1 MEKLLLLVDDEP
13 SILKSL
19 KRLFRPTDY
28 TVLTASSAYQALDI
42 IRERPVSV
50 LVSDYTMPGLNGAD
64 LLAMAKSL
72 RPDIYAVILSGN
84 NDQQSVIR
92 SINEGGA
99 AKFITKPWSDQD
111 LIATV
116 DQAYKIWLDKR
127 YSLQISGLLNQKT
140 YRQHLDTVL
149 GNPYLND
156 YILLCFELQDLREVR
171 HQLSDNELHSLF
183 TRIFP
188 ESGAIGHVDS
198 AVAMLDDGRL
208 SACIKVTGTQVKP
221 EEQVNTFLAL
231 FPELIE
237 FQGHQ
242 LPIRFNTGYTISS
255 RFCHNGDML
264 LKNASIALNLSRHSN
279 HSRTRR
285 PATRAGSWL
294 VQFETGMESQLATE
308 LSITSS
314 LHHALERGEFSIVYQ
329 PKIQY
334 PEFQIRGAEALIRW
348 NNPTFGMVSPDAF
361 IPVAEEYGLINDIG
375 DWVLNTASRQ
385 WTSADAEWRQLQ
397 DAGATLSINVS
408 SIQLADPQYISR
420 FAAAI
425 NASGISPTMLELE
438 VTESSLIKDINNAII
453 VLAHIRELGVKI
465 SIDDFGTGYSSL
477 SYLNKLP
484 ADIIKIDRSFVSAMF
499 HSSSAL
505 NLVRNLLVLGKDMG
519 LDVIAEG
526 VEEHKQVEKLSEF
539 GCKVFQGYFFSRPL
553 PADQFKSFAT
563 QSQIQMLHKRAS

>member
-1 MEKLLLLVDDEP
+1 M
-13 SILKSL
+13 
-19 KRLFRPTDY
+19 
-28 TVLTASSAYQALDI
+28 
-42 IRERPVSV
+42 
-50 LVSDYTMPGLNGAD
+50 
-64 LLAMAKSL
+64 
-72 RPDIYAVILSGN
+72 
-84 NDQQSVIR
+84 
-92 SINEGGA
+92 
-99 AKFITKPWSDQD
+99 
-111 LIATV
+111 
-116 DQAYKIWLDKR
+116 
-127 YSLQISGLLNQKT
+127 
-140 YRQHLDTVL
+140 L

-264 LKNASIALNLSRHSN
+264 LKNASIALNLSRHSD